1 MAPQLAHNAAPLFAR
16 LDALISRA
24 EFDIHFQPLVDI
36 ERASILGYE
45 ALTRGPADSALHSP
59 LVLFETAAL
68 AGRLVELER
77 LVVRSALRRF
87 RELGL
92 PGQLFLNLT
101 ADTLLAAEGRTDQ
114 IAVEFAELDMPP
126 SRVVIEITETRPVLE
141 PERLSQTLLGLRR
154 HGFVVAL
161 DDLGEGFASL
171 KRWMDIRPDYVKI
184 DRHFI
189 DGIAQEPLKQQFV
202 RSILEMAASSGC
214 SVIAEGLEQLSDL
227 HVLKRLGV
235 TICQGYLLARPAPM
249 PRSHLRPEISAL
261 LCTEAQPRR
270 ANQAFQPPVAIT
282 TAAQLARRGPT
293 VTAEVKAQAVVDM
306 FTSNEQL
313 YAMPVLDAAKR
324 PIGILRSLQVLKRS
338 SERFFR
344 EIQARRSCVELLDR
358 QALVFDVST
367 SLREMSEAI
376 ANLDDRLMVDGF
388 IVTRDGEYFGSGR
401 TSDLLKAVSDLQ
413 VCSARYANPLTQLP
427 GNVPIDHHLDTLVA
441 EGQSFVV
448 AAWDLDNFKPFNDI
462 YGYHRGDELIKFT
475 AQTLTE
481 AADPQLDFVGHI
493 GGDDFLMVLGS
504 ADWPRRLQAICAAFD
519 AGVRSFFSPEHIRSG
534 GYVTLNR
541 QNQALFT
548 PLPTL
553 SAGVLCARPGQF
565 EGAHQISAA
574 LAEPKRIAKSDSGP
588 SRFFVERRQ
597 PPGATGAPAALGA
610 LGVEAAA

>member
-45 ALTRGPADSALHSP
+45 ALMRGPADSALHSP

-101 ADTLLAAEGRTDQ
+101 ADTLLAAEDRTDQ
-114 IAVEFAELDMPP
+114 IAAEFAALDMPP
-126 SRVVIEITETRPVLE
+126 SRVVIEITETRPILQ

-214 SVIAEGLEQLSDL
+214 SVIAEGLEQHSDL

-235 TICQGYLLARPAPM
+235 TICQGYLLARPTPV

-261 LCTEAQPRR
+261 LCAEAQPRR

-293 VTAEVKAQAVVDM
+293 VTADVKAQAVVDM

-504 ADWPRRLQAICAAFD
+504 ADWPKRLQAICAAFD

-553 SAGVLCARPGQF
+553 SAGVLCARAGQF

-588 SRFFVERRQ
+588 SRFFIERRQ
-597 PPGATGAPAALGA
+597 PPDATRAPAALGA
-610 LGVEAAA
+610 LGVEAPA

>member
-519 AGVRSFFSPEHIRSG
+519 AGVRSFFSTEHIRSG